1 MMGSSTRYLRNPLKV
16 DDANGAYLYGSNGSN
31 TADGAAPDGNAG
43 APPGSAMMP
52 YSPFP
57 ASTSLLRKRQQGMFA
72 RPDLSG
78 PIDPGMS
85 MPGAS
90 GGDMM
95 PGAIGMPGVPASIAR
110 PVGMPAPDLAA
121 GFAGTTD
128 PHFRK
133 PTFFQSGGAGQK
145 ILQTLGEVGLA
156 LSASNGDPYATMMLQ
171 NRMQEQAARRRV
183 QMHQM
188 EPREVNGS
196 LVQFDPQTGQ
206 YKTVYS
212 APQKPVNN
220 DTANDYAFIA
230 QHLGE
235 DAAKE
240 YLSNLGDPVV
250 TVPLSNGSVYSG
262 PRSGLAAAL
271 TGGAT
276 HAPGAP
282 AADGQRKPV
291 GKLTPIPGGASP
303 TGSRTFPV
311 R

>member
-16 DDANGAYLYGSNGSN
+16 DDANGAYLYGSIGSN
-31 TADGAAPDGNAG
+31 TADGAAPDGNAA
-43 APPGSAMMP
+43 APPGSAMVP
-52 YSPFP
+52 VGSAGATP
-57 ASTSLLRKRQQGMFA
+57 SLTRGLQRGMFA
-72 RPDLSG
+72 NPSLGGTPGYDLSG
-78 PIDPGMS
+78 SGSSSGGI
-85 MPGAS
+85 PGA
-90 GGDMM
+90 M
-95 PGAIGMPGVPASIAR
+95 AMPGVPASIAR
-110 PVGMPAPDLAA
+110 PEGMPATDLAA

-133 PTFFQSGGAGQK
+133 PTFFQSGGTGEK
-145 ILQTLGEVGLA
+145 ILQKLGEVGLV
-156 LSASNGDPYATMMLQ
+156 LSASNGDPYAASVLQ
-171 NRMQEQAARRRV
+171 SRMQERAAQRRA
-183 QMHQM
+183 QMQQM
-188 EPREVNGS
+188 EPREVAGN
-196 LVQFDPQTGQ
+196 LVQYDPQTGQ

-212 APQKPVNN
+212 APQKPANN
-220 DTANDYAFIA
+220 DTANDYAFIS

-235 DAAKE
+235 DAANE

-276 HAPGAP
+276 QAPGAP